1 MYIRPEE
8 YLQHYSRK
16 EVKGLITVVVIIII
30 SLLLFYDLCEVSL
43 IYHVVE
49 DMAISLK
56 LINM

>member
-16 EVKGLITVVVIIII
+16 EVKGLITVVVIII